1 MLFQILI
8 GLDKYMKNLI
18 IAILIIIGMI
28 VLWKSQ
34 EERLAQHN
42 KYQCAVYG
50 YEEDCKTPL
59 PPERRL
65 K

>member
-1 MLFQILI
+1 MKYLI
-8 GLDKYMKNLI
+8 WII
-18 IAILIIIGMI
+18 IAIFTFLLIAK
-28 VLWKSQ
+28 VTNFW
-34 EERLAQHN
+34 ERDRAYN
-42 KYQCAVYG
+42 KHMCAVYG